1 MSIPDSTQPDS
12 TLRDS
17 THADSTQ
24 PDSTLRDSTLRYGAA
39 LWLSAAA
46 FVVSLVA
53 TTVLI
58 ARVPALPVN
67 AIPLL
72 YAAATATVPILI
84 VCAILTLLRP
94 VMRATVTTRIVV
106 GVTSGLGFVLL
117 GIALASWSIG
127 FDAADAGTEQGTFAE
142 LFLVWAGGA
151 IVLEWVAATL
161 IGYLLGRQPIKR
173 GARWLVSAIAGLVIA
188 MFAIIGA
195 VNPVSQLVVAC
206 AMLLLPVLLRRSAS
220 STQKEQREHTEH
232 SERSAWREE
241 NVAPSPHRW
250 ERARRQA
257 RVLAGGSLM
266 CTLAIWGGALIA
278 SIGFRGT
285 EAATTVLT
293 GAGGASQLA
302 AIPLIGAG
310 TVILVARYP
319 HAHRLLWGAAIVAS
333 ALIAVM
339 GCSVAL
345 AGTPDG
351 TLLFALLP
359 LLGLAAGLWTGAAAW
374 VMLARPGHVGPVST
388 RIIGAVAI
396 GLSGAVGY
404 VIFVIST
411 MGISLAVVST
421 LLLVWGARAA
431 LVSPAISR
439 A

>member
-1 MSIPDSTQPDS
+1 MSNSDSPHPDSPHPGS
-12 TLRDS
+12 PRPGS
-17 THADSTQ
+17 S
-24 PDSTLRDSTLRYGAA
+24 PRYGTA

-46 FVVSLVA
+46 FFVSLAA

-58 ARVPALPVN
+58 ARVPALPAD

-94 VMRATVTTRIVV
+94 VMRATVATRIVV
-106 GVTSGLGFVLL
+106 GAISGLGFVLL

-161 IGYLLGRQPIKR
+161 IGYLLGRQPVNR
-173 GARWLVSAIAGLVIA
+173 GARWLVSASAGVVIA
-188 MFAIIGA
+188 VFAIIGA
-195 VNPVSQLVVAC
+195 ANPVSQLIVAC

-220 STQKEQREHTEH
+220 STQKEQRKQREQTEQ
-232 SERSAWREE
+232 SEWSEQTAT
-241 NVAPSPHRW
+241 PSPHRW

-257 RVLAGGSLM
+257 RVLAGGSLV
-266 CTLAIWGGALIA
+266 CTLAIWGGALLA
-278 SIGFRGT
+278 SIRFRGT
-285 EAATTVLT
+285 DAATTVLT

-310 TVILVARYP
+310 TIILVARYP
-319 HAHRLLWGAAIVAS
+319 HAHRLLWGAAAVAS

-351 TLLFALLP
+351 ILLFALLP

-374 VMLARPGHVGPVST
+374 VMLARPGRAGPLST
-388 RIIGAVAI
+388 RIVGTAAI
-396 GLSGAVGY
+396 GLSGAVSY
-404 VIFVIST
+404 VILAVST

-431 LVSPAISR
+431 LVIPATSR

>member
-1 MSIPDSTQPDS
+1 
-12 TLRDS
+12 
-17 THADSTQ
+17 
-24 PDSTLRDSTLRYGAA
+24 
-39 LWLSAAA
+39 
-46 FVVSLVA
+46 
-53 TTVLI
+53 
-58 ARVPALPVN
+58 
-67 AIPLL
+67 
-72 YAAATATVPILI
+72 
-84 VCAILTLLRP
+84 
-94 VMRATVTTRIVV
+94 
-106 GVTSGLGFVLL
+106 
-117 GIALASWSIG
+117 
-127 FDAADAGTEQGTFAE
+127 
-142 LFLVWAGGA
+142 
-151 IVLEWVAATL
+151 
-161 IGYLLGRQPIKR
+161 
-173 GARWLVSAIAGLVIA
+173 
-188 MFAIIGA
+188 
-195 VNPVSQLVVAC
+195 
-206 AMLLLPVLLRRSAS
+206 
-220 STQKEQREHTEH
+220 
-232 SERSAWREE
+232 
-241 NVAPSPHRW
+241 
-250 ERARRQA
+250 
-257 RVLAGGSLM
+257 M

>member
-1 MSIPDSTQPDS
+1 MSNSDSPHPDSPHPGS
-12 TLRDS
+12 PRPGS
-17 THADSTQ
+17 S
-24 PDSTLRDSTLRYGAA
+24 PRYGTA

-46 FVVSLVA
+46 FFVSLAA

-58 ARVPALPVN
+58 ARVPALAAD

-106 GVTSGLGFVLL
+106 GAISGLGFVLL

-161 IGYLLGRQPIKR
+161 IGYLLGRQPVNR
-173 GARWLVSAIAGLVIA
+173 GARWLVSASAGVVIA
-188 MFAIIGA
+188 VFAIIGA
-195 VNPVSQLVVAC
+195 ANPVSQLIVAC

-220 STQKEQREHTEH
+220 STQREQREQTEQTEQ
-232 SERSAWREE
+232 SERSEQTAT
-241 NVAPSPHRW
+241 PSPHRW

-257 RVLAGGSLM
+257 RVLAGGSLV
-266 CTLAIWGGALIA
+266 CTLAIWGGALMA

-285 EAATTVLT
+285 DAATTVLT

-302 AIPLIGAG
+302 AIPLVGAS

-319 HAHRLLWGAAIVAS
+319 HAHRLLWGAAAVAS
-333 ALIAVM
+333 VLIAVM

-351 TLLFALLP
+351 ILLFALLP

-374 VMLARPGHVGPVST
+374 VMLARPGRAGPLST
-388 RIIGAVAI
+388 RIVGTAAI
-396 GLSGAVGY
+396 GLSGAVSY
-404 VIFVIST
+404 VILAVST

-431 LVSPAISR
+431 LVIPATSR